1 MTHATDF
8 WRHVYA
14 LSLKESRQII
24 RDKSAILVGVVLP
37 LILLILFGD
46 GISFDVKNIRLA
58 VVSDQNSS
66 QATLYTQA
74 LVNNHSFNVTVV
86 PSRKRGA

>member
-1 MTHATDF
+1 MTQRMDF

-37 LILLILFGD
+37 LILLILFG
-46 GISFDVKNIRLA
+46 
-58 VVSDQNSS
+58 
-66 QATLYTQA
+66 
-74 LVNNHSFNVTVV
+74 
-86 PSRKRGA
+86 